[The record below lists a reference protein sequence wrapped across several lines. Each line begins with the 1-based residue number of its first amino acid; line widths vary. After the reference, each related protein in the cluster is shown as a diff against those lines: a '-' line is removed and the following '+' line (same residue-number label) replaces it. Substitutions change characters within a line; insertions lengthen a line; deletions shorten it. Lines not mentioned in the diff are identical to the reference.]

1 MCVSLGVSGLPDLG
15 IPTETHK
22 NGKGGCIS
30 TAKLLAVALIVT
42 LTLSASGNF
51 HKQTSALSG
60 KTTPRAEFHIQ
71 TPIAHAAESTSVV
84 QPAPVP
90 VAQPVPQTNE
100 EMMIAAGISPSDFTY
115 ATYIFQKESGFR
127 HTAINKSSG
136 ATGIC
141 QALPGSKMASAG
153 ADYMTNPVTQLKWC
167 NSYAIGR
174 YGSWANAYN
183 FWTAKHWW

>member
-1 MCVSLGVSGLPDLG
+1 M
-15 IPTETHK
+15 
-22 NGKGGCIS
+22 
-30 TAKLLAVALIVT
+30 IVT
-42 LTLSASGNF
+42 LTLSAKVNF
-51 HKQTSALSG
+51 HKQTSAITG
-60 KTTPRAEFHIQ
+60 KTKTQAGFHIQ
-71 TPIAHAAESTSVV
+71 TPIAQAAEIAPVAT
-84 QPAPVP
+84 PVP
-90 VAQPVPQTNE
+90 VEQPKQIPQTNE

-127 HTAINKSSG
+127 HTAVNKSSG

-141 QALPGSKMASAG
+141 QALPASKMASAG
-153 ADYMTNPVTQLKWC
+153 ADYLTNPVTQLKWC